1 MRKMAAAALAAMMA
15 VSVLTGCGSQTKESA
30 APAETA
36 ATAEET
42 KAEGEESKTAASNT
56 ADSKFPEKNIKII
69 VPFDAGGGVDIT
81 CRVISEAAGKDY
93 FNGHSLIVENMPGGG
108 AIVGQTNVAN
118 AKADGYTM
126 LAASAALVTNPIFN
140 ETSFKTSDFKAI
152 AMVCFD
158 PQCVVVPKD
167 SPYNTL
173 EEFVEAAKQGSLK
186 MSTPGQ
192 STSPHLAGVQMEQE
206 LGVKFDYLHTD
217 SANMQLQ
224 QIMGNHSD
232 CALMT
237 AGEAASAA
245 KDGSVKVLGVMSD
258 ERAETLPDV
267 PTFKESGYNMVVG
280 SFRGLAVPAG
290 TPDDIVEVL
299 DTTFGEI
306 IQSDTFKEKMAAAN
320 MPVTYMNST
329 DFDKFLQDYAETMT
343 RLKDIVDAQ
352 K

>member
-42 KAEGEESKTAASNT
+42 KAEGEESKTEASNT

-329 DFDKFLQDYAETMT
+329 DFDKFLQDYAKTMT
-343 RLKDIVDAQ
+343 RLKDVVDAQ

>member
-15 VSVLTGCGSQTKESA
+15 VSVLTGCGSQTKE
-30 APAETA
+30 TA
-36 ATAEET
+36 AKAEET
-42 KAEGEESKTAASNT
+42 KAESAGNVEAAGTAST
-56 ADSKFPEKNIKII
+56 TFPEKNIKII

-93 FNGHSLIVENMPGGG
+93 FNGHSIIVENMPGGG

-140 ETSFKTSDFKAI
+140 ETTYKTSDFKAI

-173 EEFVEAAKQGSLK
+173 EEFVEAAKQDSLK

-237 AGEAASAA
+237 AGEAASAV
-245 KDGSVKVLGVMSD
+245 KDGSVKALGVMSE

-267 PTFKESGYNMVVG
+267 PTFKE
-280 SFRGLAVPAG
+280 AG
-290 TPDDIVEVL
+290 
-299 DTTFGEI
+299 
-306 IQSDTFKEKMAAAN
+306 
-320 MPVTYMNST
+320 
-329 DFDKFLQDYAETMT
+329 
-343 RLKDIVDAQ
+343 
-352 K
+352 

>member
-1 MRKMAAAALAAMMA
+1 MRKMAAAALAAMVA

-36 ATAEET
+36 A
-42 KAEGEESKTAASNT
+42 KAEGEESKAEASST
-56 ADSKFPEKNIKII
+56 VDSKFPEKNIKII

-81 CRVISEAAGKDY
+81 CRVISEAAGKNY
-93 FNGHSLIVENMPGGG
+93 FNGHSIIVENMPGGG

-173 EEFVEAAKQGSLK
+173 EEFIEAAKQGSLK

-217 SANMQLQ
+217 SANIQLQ

-237 AGEAASAA
+237 AGEAASAV
-245 KDGSVKVLGVMSD
+245 KDGSVKALGVMSD
-258 ERAETLPDV
+258 DRAETLPDV
-267 PTFKESGYNMVVG
+267 PTFKESGYDMVVG
-280 SFRGLAVPAG
+280 SFRGLAVPAD
-290 TPDDIVEVL
+290 TPDDVVEVL

-306 IQSDTFKEKMAAAN
+306 MQTETFKEKMAAAN
-320 MPVTYMNST
+320 MPVTYMNSA
-329 DFDKFLQDYAETMT
+329 DFDKFLQDYAATMT
-343 RLKDIVDAQ
+343 QLKDVVDAQ

>member
-42 KAEGEESKTAASNT
+42 KAEGEESKTEASNT

>member
-36 ATAEET
+36 A
-42 KAEGEESKTAASNT
+42 KAEGGESKAEASNT

-173 EEFVEAAKQGSLK
+173 KDFIEAAKQGSLK

-237 AGEAASAA
+237 AGEAASAV
-245 KDGSVKVLGVMSD
+245 KDGSVRALGVMSD

-267 PTFKESGYNMVVG
+267 PTFKESDYDMVIG
-280 SFRGLAVPAG
+280 SFRGLAVPAD
-290 TPDDIVEVL
+290 TPDDVVEVL

-320 MPVTYMNST
+320 MPVTYMNSA
-329 DFDKFLQDYAETMT
+329 DFDKFLQDYAATMT
-343 RLKDIVDAQ
+343 QLKEVVDAA

>member
-1 MRKMAAAALAAMMA
+1 MRKIAAAALAAMMA
-15 VSVLTGCGSQTKESA
+15 VSVLTGCGSQTKE
-30 APAETA
+30 TA
-36 ATAEET
+36 AKAEET
-42 KAEGEESKTAASNT
+42 KPESAGNVEAAGTAST
-56 ADSKFPEKNIKII
+56 TFPEKNIKII

-93 FNGHSLIVENMPGGG
+93 FNGHSIIVENMPGGG

-140 ETSFKTSDFKAI
+140 ETTYKTSDFKAI

-173 EEFVEAAKQGSLK
+173 EEFVEAAKQDSLK

-224 QIMGNHSD
+224 QM
-232 CALMT
+232 
-237 AGEAASAA
+237 AASFAQQGVA
-245 KDGSVKVLGVMSD
+245 MEQYLQMTGKSMDSLKDELKPVAQKQVKLEAVLDEIIRVENITVSD
-258 ERAETLPDV
+258 EEMDEQYELISQKYGQPVDVVKQVIPKAQLKPDLLRMKASQLIIDAAEIIME
-267 PTFKESGYNMVVG
+267 ESG
-280 SFRGLAVPAG
+280 
-290 TPDDIVEVL
+290 
-299 DTTFGEI
+299 
-306 IQSDTFKEKMAAAN
+306 K
-320 MPVTYMNST
+320 
-329 DFDKFLQDYAETMT
+329 
-343 RLKDIVDAQ
+343 
-352 K
+352 

>member
-1 MRKMAAAALAAMMA
+1 MWRQQEQHLQH
-15 VSVLTGCGSQTKESA
+15 SR
-30 APAETA
+30 
-36 ATAEET
+36 
-42 KAEGEESKTAASNT
+42 
-56 ADSKFPEKNIKII
+56 KNIKII

-93 FNGHSLIVENMPGGG
+93 FNGHSIIVENMPGGG

-140 ETSFKTSDFKAI
+140 ETTYKTSDFKAI

-173 EEFVEAAKQGSLK
+173 EEFVEAAKQDSLK

-206 LGVKFDYLHTD
+206 LGIKFDYLHTD

-237 AGEAASAA
+237 AGEAASAV
-245 KDGSVKVLGVMSD
+245 KDGSVKALGVMSE

-267 PTFKESGYNMVVG
+267 PTFKEAGYDMVVG
-280 SFRGLAVPAG
+280 SFRGLAVPAD
-290 TPDDIVEVL
+290 TPDDVVEVL

-306 IQSDTFKEKMAAAN
+306 MQTETFKEKWQQQIC
-320 MPVTYMNST
+320 
-329 DFDKFLQDYAETMT
+329 L
-343 RLKDIVDAQ
+343 
-352 K
+352 

>member
-42 KAEGEESKTAASNT
+42 KAEGEESKTEASNT

-81 CRVISEAAGKDY
+81 CRVISEAAGKDQ

-329 DFDKFLQDYAETMT
+329 DFDKFLQDYAKTMT
-343 RLKDIVDAQ
+343 RLKDVVDAQ

>member
-15 VSVLTGCGSQTKESA
+15 VSVLTGCGSQTKE
-30 APAETA
+30 TA
-36 ATAEET
+36 AKAEET
-42 KAEGEESKTAASNT
+42 KTESAGNVEAAGTAST
-56 ADSKFPEKNIKII
+56 TFPEKNIKII

-93 FNGHSLIVENMPGGG
+93 FNGHSIIVENMPGGG

-140 ETSFKTSDFKAI
+140 ETTFKTSDFKAI

-173 EEFVEAAKQGSLK
+173 EEFVEAAKQDSLK

-237 AGEAASAA
+237 AGEAASAV
-245 KDGSVKVLGVMSD
+245 KDGSVKALGVMSE

-267 PTFKESGYNMVVG
+267 PTFKEAGYDMVVG
-280 SFRGLAVPAG
+280 SFRGLAVPAD
-290 TPDDIVEVL
+290 TPDDVVEVL

-306 IQSDTFKEKMAAAN
+306 MQTETFKEKMAAAN
-320 MPVTYMNST
+320 MPVTYMNSS
-329 DFDKFLQDYAETMT
+329 DFDKFLQDYSATMT
-343 RLKDIVDAQ
+343 QLKEVVDSQ

>member
-42 KAEGEESKTAASNT
+42 KAEGEESKTEASNT

-245 KDGSVKVLGVMSD
+245 KDGPVKVLGVMSD

-329 DFDKFLQDYAETMT
+329 DFDKFLQDYAKTMT
-343 RLKDIVDAQ
+343 RLKDVVDAQ

>member
-15 VSVLTGCGSQTKESA
+15 VSVLTGCGSQTKESVT
-30 APAETA
+30 PAETA
-36 ATAEET
+36 A
-42 KAEGEESKTAASNT
+42 KAEGGESKTEASNT
-56 ADSKFPEKNIKII
+56 ANTKFPEKNIKII

-173 EEFVEAAKQGSLK
+173 KDFIEAAKQGSLK

-217 SANMQLQ
+217 SSNMQWQ

-237 AGEAASAA
+237 AGEAASAV
-245 KDGSVKVLGVMSD
+245 KDGSVKALGVMSD
-258 ERAETLPDV
+258 DRAETLPDV
-267 PTFKESGYNMVVG
+267 PTFKESGYDMVVG
-280 SFRGLAVPAG
+280 SFRGLAVPAD
-290 TPDDIVEVL
+290 TPDDVVEVL

-306 IQSDTFKEKMAAAN
+306 MQTETFKEKMAAAN
-320 MPVTYMNST
+320 MPVTYMNSA
-329 DFDKFLQDYAETMT
+329 DFDKFLQDYAATMT
-343 RLKDIVDAQ
+343 QLKEVVDAQ

>member
-15 VSVLTGCGSQTKESA
+15 VSILTGCGSQTKESA

-42 KAEGEESKTAASNT
+42 KAEGEESKTEASNT

-329 DFDKFLQDYAETMT
+329 DFDKFLQDYAKTMT
-343 RLKDIVDAQ
+343 RLKDVVDAQ

>member
-42 KAEGEESKTAASNT
+42 KAEGEESKTEASNT

-329 DFDKFLQDYAETMT
+329 DFDKFLQDYAKTMT
-343 RLKDIVDAQ
+343 RLKVVVDAQ